1 MRPLGA
7 ALIFASAIVCF
18 AGCGSRSKEAVDKS
32 LPPGTLAEVGT
43 ERVSAATVE
52 RIVAAQAVAPRA
64 ALERAVGDA
73 LFAREAEAQLSPGTQ
88 RTLLRAA
95 RARAVLQGFAD
106 RASEGPPTDE
116 EIRSIV
122 AERWTELDRPE
133 SVRVTHAVALA
144 KPGDPKRSDARRLAE
159 AIRRAVQSLRDP
171 EEFMRAARAVPT
183 SGIQVVAE
191 RLPFIAADGR
201 GMSAEPPHGPE
212 GGFDEAFA
220 KAANAL
226 TEPGAVSG
234 VVESSFGYH
243 VLLLEERLSARKVPF
258 EDLRRALSAEALS
271 RRAGNLRK
279 ELLDRLRRETRIEVA
294 RDVELAT
301 QKLVQ

>member
-52 RIVAAQAVAPRA
+52 RIVAAQAVDPRA

-106 RASEGPPTDE
+106 RASESPPTDE

-133 SVRVTHAVALA
+133 SVRVTHAVALIA
-144 KPGDPKRSDARRLAE
+144 S
-159 AIRRAVQSLRDP
+159 AV
-171 EEFMRAARAVPT
+171 
-183 SGIQVVAE
+183 
-191 RLPFIAADGR
+191 
-201 GMSAEPPHGPE
+201 
-212 GGFDEAFA
+212 
-220 KAANAL
+220 
-226 TEPGAVSG
+226 
-234 VVESSFGYH
+234 
-243 VLLLEERLSARKVPF
+243 
-258 EDLRRALSAEALS
+258 
-271 RRAGNLRK
+271 
-279 ELLDRLRRETRIEVA
+279 
-294 RDVELAT
+294 
-301 QKLVQ
+301 